1 MMRLAKT
8 YWVGAF
14 AVLLV
19 ATHAA
24 RAQDAKQIVQQAV
37 NDQLAAD
44 RNDTSH
50 WRYVKTE
57 IDRSKSVVVET
68 ETGAISR
75 HIEVAGQPASAQV
88 LAQDDAENQRFIHD
102 PSLRAKQMQN
112 GAHDDKASIELLNLM
127 PEAFVW
133 TVESQ
138 TPELTTLSFRPK
150 PNFSPPDMEARVM
163 GMMSGTLVV
172 TNPRHRIKTFKGRLQ
187 HDVTIGFGLLAR
199 IKAGSTF
206 DIERREVAPGYWQ
219 IAETH
224 VHIGGHALFF
234 KTISEQED
242 EVKSDFT
249 LVPPGTT
256 LEQAIDML
264 KEPTP
269 GGGRTTRKR

>member
-1 MMRLAKT
+1 MRLAKT
-8 YWVGAF
+8 YWLGGCALM
-14 AVLLV
+14 LLGGHM
-19 ATHAA
+19 T
-24 RAQDAKQIVQQAV
+24 RAQDAKEIVQQAV

-57 IDRSKSVVVET
+57 IDRSKYVVVET
-68 ETGAISR
+68 ENGAISR

-88 LAQDDAENQRFIHD
+88 LAQDDAENQRFIHN

-112 GAHDDKASIELLNLM
+112 GANDEKDSIELLNLM

-133 TVESQ
+133 TVVSQ
-138 TPELTTLSFRPK
+138 TPSLTTLSYKPK

-172 TNPRHRIKTFKGRLQ
+172 TNPRHRIKTFKGQLQ

-199 IKAGSTF
+199 IKAGGTF
-206 DIERREVAPGYWQ
+206 DIERGEVAPGYWQ

-234 KTISEQED
+234 KTISTQQD

-264 KEPTP
+264 REPAS
-269 GGGRTTRKR
+269 GGGRPTRRR